1 MGPDDSAAR
10 DRRAIGT
17 LGEGEREPSLSHG
30 GNKRLKARN
39 PASPAPR
46 GRSPQ
51 DPDALHPALTPP
63 GTRQGSRPPRS
74 RAEAGAGARAARTSC
89 PTAGPGCPP
98 SAPWPTFPLS
108 SPPPHLRPR
117 RPAARH
123 SPQPAPPVEPGGLSW
138 PGRKAAGWRA
148 AGRGARRRGRG
159 WGGAGPAGA
168 GRCRPGF
175 RLLPVRTRSLSET
188 PPATCD
194 SPASALPLH
203 PSDLP
208 LRSEHPRLH
217 P

>member
-39 PASPAPR
+39 PALPAPR

-51 DPDALHPALTPP
+51 DPDALHPASTPP
-63 GTRQGSRPPRS
+63 GTRQGSRPPRL

-159 WGGAGPAGA
+159 WGGAGAGLA
-168 GRCRPGF
+168 ASRDLGCRGRQGW
-175 RLLPVRTRSLSET
+175 
-188 PPATCD
+188 
-194 SPASALPLH
+194 H
-203 PSDLP
+203 
-208 LRSEHPRLH
+208 
-217 P
+217 